1 LLQKIY
7 ILEEESAN
15 TFKAINVKA
24 IFQEKNPGLAKFMP
38 GFVFNYINRILHLD
52 FFNDFM
58 KRNGHLKGI
67 PFVNQAI
74 EEFNIKEQVNGFENI
89 PESGRFIFASN
100 HPLGGFDAFL
110 LMKCVDTRLGKLKF
124 LTNDILLGIPSLR
137 PMFIPINKHGGN
149 TREAAEILN
158 ATYSSDE
165 QILIFP
171 AGLASRKIKG
181 KIVDLEWKKHFVA
194 KAVKHQRDIVPV
206 FIGGR
211 NSNRFYRLANIRK
224 FFHIKWNIEMFFLPD
239 ELIKNS
245 NSEVPIYFGKP
256 IPYQTFDKSRTQQEW
271 ADWVKEQVYKLPAY
285 INNVNLS
292 KNNNPQKQE
301 FF

>member
-1 LLQKIY
+1 V
-7 ILEEESAN
+7 EENNSN
-15 TFKAINVKA
+15 SFKPVNVKQL
-24 IFQEKNPGLAKFMP
+24 FQEKNPALAKVMP
-38 GFVFNYINRILHLD
+38 RFVFNYINRILHLD

-110 LMKCVDTRLGKLKF
+110 LMKCVDKRLGKLKF

-149 TREAAEILN
+149 TREALEILN
-158 ATYSSDE
+158 KTYNSSE

-181 KIVDLEWKKHFVA
+181 KIVDLEWKKHFIA
-194 KAVKHQRDIVPV
+194 KAIKHQRDIVPV
-206 FIGGR
+206 FIGGG
-211 NSNRFYRLANIRK
+211 NSNRFYRLANLRK
-224 FFHIKWNIEMFFLPD
+224 LLRIKWNIEMFFLPD
-239 ELIKNS
+239 ELIKNR
-245 NSEVPIYFGKP
+245 NSEVPIHFGKP
-256 IPYQTFDKSRTQQEW
+256 IPYQTFDKSKSQQEW

-285 INNVNLS
+285 FNN
-292 KNNNPQKQE
+292 KN
-301 FF
+301 

>member
-1 LLQKIY
+1 MTNFCLIAAKIKSV
-7 ILEEESAN
+7 EENNSN
-15 TFKAINVKA
+15 RFKPVNVKQL
-24 IFQEKNPGLAKFMP
+24 FHEKNPALAKLIP
-38 GFVFNYINRILHLD
+38 GFVFSYINRILHLD

-58 KRNGHLKGI
+58 LRNGHLKGI

-74 EEFNIKEQVNGFENI
+74 KEFNVSEQINGLENI
-89 PESGRFIFASN
+89 PESGRYIFASN

-110 LMKCVDTRLGKLKF
+110 LMKCVDKRLGNLKF

-149 TREAAEILN
+149 SREALEILN
-158 ATYSSDE
+158 ETYKSDE

-171 AGLASRKIKG
+171 AGLASRKIVG
-181 KIVDLEWKKHFVA
+181 KIVDLEWKKHFIA

-224 FFHIKWNIEMFFLPD
+224 FLHIKWNIEMFFLPD
-239 ELIKNS
+239 ELMKHR
-245 NSEVPIYFGKP
+245 NSEVPVYFGKP
-256 IPYQTFDKSRTQQEW
+256 IPYQTFDKSKTHQEW
-271 ADWVKEQVYKLPAY
+271 ADWVKEHVYKLPALF
-285 INNVNLS
+285 NNLN
-292 KNNNPQKQE
+292 
-301 FF
+301 